1 MPTRKGGSYDV
12 VLAIVGMSEQSRVPV
27 TCPICDEETVH
38 EVLKS
43 GGNSTVRC
51 TDCDHTHKVE
61 ISEPNTVEVDVVVS
75 QDGESWPGQIETDPD
90 ESVEVGN
97 EFIVETTEAIQQVRV
112 TAIER
117 GDRRLDEATMAGADT
132 VWTRAVDNVGVDVTI
147 HPDDGRRDDNRSEKL
162 FLPGDHQFV
171 VGEVE
176 EFGDEEIEVVGIHVR
191 DNSSGYNFDKADRA
205 GQSVAAK
212 DVKRLFGRDQKT
224 SAWSGW

>member
-1 MPTRKGGSYDV
+1 
-12 VLAIVGMSEQSRVPV
+12 MSEQSRVPV

-38 EVLKS
+38 EVLKP

-61 ISEPNTVEVDVVVS
+61 ITEPKTVEVDVVVS

-90 ESVEVGN
+90 ESVEVGD

-147 HPDDGRRDDNRSEKL
+147 HPDDGRRDENRSEKL

-176 EFGDEEIEVVGIHVR
+176 EFGDEKIEVVGIHVR
-191 DNSSGYNFDKADRA
+191 DNSAGYNFDKADRA